1 MLKQRID
8 SALVALL
15 IAALPALMLTEI
27 RQASAVFYA
36 LLVVCLLVCFSRAGG
51 IRATLA
57 ELRHYRGL
65 GLALGYWVLM
75 VLVAMLTSSGNH
87 VAELE
92 RGLRLSLGTLIILG
106 ACLSLTPQWL
116 RQADWGLTIGTIA
129 ATYIGFSWTWHEI
142 ERVDNF
148 PQHNAV
154 SYGNLLLMLATLST
168 LSIGWK
174 LTPYRRTEAALKA
187 LIGFAGVLGFM
198 TTQTRSGWVAM
209 PFFILIGSILW
220 AGSFNPRKLILPT
233 VVALVLATTIFASSS
248 TMRTRF
254 QQGVDQLVECS
265 SAPNTISSMCVR
277 VQLWRASWLMFKE
290 NPLLGNGA
298 TNLFGPSLKAY
309 ADKEIVS
316 RYTVDE
322 QFDEPHNDILY
333 MMAGHGL
340 LGLLAILLLYFAPAW
355 IFVRRLAEGVPQTAR
370 VAAAMGLCVCLGFFA
385 FGLTELMYRGM
396 RTMSFYALM
405 IGWLM
410 ALSDTRSL
418 AR

>member
-1 MLKQRID
+1 
-8 SALVALL
+8 
-15 IAALPALMLTEI
+15 
-27 RQASAVFYA
+27 
-36 LLVVCLLVCFSRAGG
+36 
-51 IRATLA
+51 
-57 ELRHYRGL
+57 
-65 GLALGYWVLM
+65 
-75 VLVAMLTSSGNH
+75 
-87 VAELE
+87 
-92 RGLRLSLGTLIILG
+92 
-106 ACLSLTPQWL
+106 
-116 RQADWGLTIGTIA
+116 
-129 ATYIGFSWTWHEI
+129 
-142 ERVDNF
+142 
-148 PQHNAV
+148 
-154 SYGNLLLMLATLST
+154 
-168 LSIGWK
+168 
-174 LTPYRRTEAALKA
+174 
-187 LIGFAGVLGFM
+187 VLGFM

-298 TNLFGPSLKAY
+298 TNLFGPSLKGY